1 MKVVAH
7 RGRAGSDA
15 ENAIESLSRL
25 PPWVN
30 GVEIDVRRSSDG
42 RCVLMHDPTVD
53 RTTDGSGAVSEL
65 AWADIARLRVGEGS
79 VPSLAAYLEA
89 ARRHGRDLVLVDVKE
104 DDPGLRAEVVDT
116 VLASSWAHKV
126 VVMVREAAGV
136 AELRARSTALRL
148 GLLNITLESVDQCLL
163 AARRHGAELLLVRFG
178 DANYLANR
186 QVVPKLRR
194 EGVSAGASTI
204 NTDEALRAA
213 RQDGC
218 DVVLTDR
225 SAELSPD
232 WWEST

>member
-1 MKVVAH
+1 
-7 RGRAGSDA
+7 
-15 ENAIESLSRL
+15 
-25 PPWVN
+25 
-30 GVEIDVRRSSDG
+30 
-42 RCVLMHDPTVD
+42 
-53 RTTDGSGAVSEL
+53 
-65 AWADIARLRVGEGS
+65 
-79 VPSLAAYLEA
+79 
-89 ARRHGRDLVLVDVKE
+89 
-104 DDPGLRAEVVDT
+104 
-116 VLASSWAHKV
+116 
-126 VVMVREAAGV
+126 MVREAAGV

>member
-1 MKVVAH
+1 MRVVAH

-25 PPWVN
+25 PPWVK
-30 GVEIDVRRSSDG
+30 GVEVDVRRSSDG
-42 RCVLMHDPTVD
+42 RCVLMHDPSVD
-53 RTTDGSGAVSEL
+53 RTTDGSGPVNEL

-104 DDPGLRAEVVDT
+104 DDPELRAAVADT
-116 VLASSWAHKV
+116 VLASSCVQEA
-126 VVMVREAAGV
+126 VVMVREPAAV
-136 AELRARSTALRL
+136 AELRTRSKALRL
-148 GLLNITLESVDQCLL
+148 GLLNITLESVGRGLM
-163 AARRHGAELLLVRFG
+163 AARRHRAELLLVRFG

-186 QVVPKLRR
+186 QVVPRLRS
-194 EGVSAGASTI
+194 EGFSAGASTI
-204 NTDEALRAA
+204 NSDEALRAA

-225 SAELSPD
+225 SAELPSH
-232 WWEST
+232 WWGST